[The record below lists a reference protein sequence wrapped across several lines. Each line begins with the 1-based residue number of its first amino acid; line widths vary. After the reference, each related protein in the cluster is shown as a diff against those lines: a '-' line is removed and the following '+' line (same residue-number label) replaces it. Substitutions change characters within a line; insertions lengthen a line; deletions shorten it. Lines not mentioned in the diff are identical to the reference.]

1 MAIYNVGERDIGTV
15 SVILASFG
23 ILAAN
28 MTDIDAM
35 GIPDAEGDPTTSS
48 DGRKKYR
55 AESHCTTW
63 VSYLRTKPH
72 TGTWPM
78 KEVCWKRTFFLE
90 NDPRVVFFLGGERCK
105 PGPNQGVVQLVICKR
120 NKINTG
126 CCGLNNRAICLSARH
141 HHGGGDTKQMGS
153 KRRTWAVSPWEIHFF
168 WLRQLYTNLK
178 WAKPWAKARAGGLQ
192 APEVR

>member
-63 VSYLRTKPH
+63 VSYLFEDQATY
-72 TGTWPM
+72 
-78 KEVCWKRTFFLE
+78 
-90 NDPRVVFFLGGERCK
+90 
-105 PGPNQGVVQLVICKR
+105 R
-120 NKINTG
+120 N
-126 CCGLNNRAICLSARH
+126 LAY
-141 HHGGGDTKQMGS
+141 
-153 KRRTWAVSPWEIHFF
+153 E
-168 WLRQLYTNLK
+168 
-178 WAKPWAKARAGGLQ
+178 GGLLE
-192 APEVR
+192 AYFFFGE